1 MMIDFSKHTSAL
13 RALLQRAENL
23 VHSGALDEAERIFS
37 ALQSNGQLMP
47 ASSIGVGLVYLY
59 QQRYQD
65 STLLLLP
72 LLGTKDCKISP
83 TEQQMLKAIIV
94 LSLAKQGLYN
104 QAERILQTIS
114 HGDLYSS
121 IESEMKQE
129 LNCA

>member
-1 MMIDFSKHTSAL
+1 
-13 RALLQRAENL
+13 
-23 VHSGALDEAERIFS
+23 
-37 ALQSNGQLMP
+37 MP
-47 ASSIGVGLVYLY
+47 ASSIGAGLVYLY

-104 QAERILQTIS
+104 QAERILQTLS